1 MHWLQTEYL
10 LKGLYLGL
18 VLYAALQQAALSQ
31 YGWDALARVNL
42 LALGGLIL
50 ALLAAGLA
58 KLREGYRVRGR
69 LLIFILFLLLE
80 SPTLV
85 YAGILGGTL
94 GGIAWVQRTLLGEL
108 PRLQELFV
116 PTLGGGALAGLA
128 FGSLRQVR
136 HRPTRIGLI
145 LALAA
150 GLAGGLL
157 YWLGQFG
164 DLAHQYRLDERTVFA
179 MQILLSIPFFYLLT
193 FAGHEEETEIEIGIV
208 CASLGLGLGILTYEH
223 VQYRS
228 VAYLLPLVLYFG
240 YTMKVLPGLRVLKH
254 AFRGLSY
261 ARVGRYRRALQA
273 FRRALQLD
281 PNNRL
286 ARDGFWDV
294 HRSLDL
300 DLLANDPQTL
310 ALVDLD
316 LCLQRAGSLL
326 LQPPRDTDSSPLLD
340 EAYRLLDLVLRLQ
353 PAMRPAVDYWRA
365 VAHTHA
371 RHFDEAAT
379 ELEHILDPSHYGPG
393 NPQRHNVLLSA
404 WQLALLLHDELR
416 RRVGHPQLALPNRR
430 MEAIAAV
437 ERHLA
442 EQPEDKTIWGLKRLL
457 YQDVTETEYDAYAG
471 AGMVAPHF
479 DHEYVQQLGLAL
491 IDDNARW
498 QRGGE
503 YLRMAA
509 RGLPALGPT
518 IFVQIAQ
525 AHQRAG
531 HIDDARHN
539 YELAKRA
546 GVAVG
551 QKNLAD
557 AERQAYF
564 ATVKLLGEDALARE
578 DLDAA
583 IEDYHLYAESE
594 RAGLETLRT
603 LAGLHEKKGDA
614 LAAMRVTDQALV
626 AYNSKDKDL
635 LERKD
640 RYYYSVMPEQIR
652 ARLESV
658 RAWFD
663 FEYCLRKARSI
674 LDGRSTDVEWLDV
687 AHHLI
692 QLALVV
698 KPDSRIVKVL
708 FAKALLRY
716 GERSQAIATLEDVRN
731 PKPEKFASAEDE
743 DAWYQS
749 CQLLSD
755 LYLEVSRPDLAIPC
769 LIDFRQSSKSG
780 ARTLYK
786 MGQAYE
792 QLGDRVRA
800 AKCYKQVTAY
810 EGNPLTPDAYDALQ
824 RLQQEV

>member
-1 MHWLQTEYL
+1 MRFLQTEYL
-10 LKGLYLGL
+10 LKGIYLGL
-18 VLYAALQQAALSQ
+18 VLYAALQQAATPDH
-31 YGWDALARVNL
+31 GWDALARVNL
-42 LALGGLIL
+42 LALGGLLL
-50 ALLAAGLA
+50 ALVIAGLA
-58 KLREGYRVRGR
+58 KMREGYRIRGR
-69 LLIFILFLLLE
+69 LLIFALFLLLE

-94 GGIAWVQRTLLGEL
+94 GGIAWVNQLVGDQRGLSD
-108 PRLQELFV
+108 LFL
-116 PTLGGGALAGLA
+116 PTLGGGAAAGLA
-128 FGSLRQVR
+128 FGALRQVR
-136 HRPTRIGLI
+136 HRLTRIALI
-145 LALAA
+145 LALGA
-150 GLAGGLL
+150 GLVGGML
-157 YWLGQFG
+157 YWLGKFG
-164 DLAHQYRLDERTVFA
+164 DLARAYHLEDQTAFA
-179 MQILLSIPFFYLLT
+179 VQILLSIPFFYLLT
-193 FAGHEEETEIEIGIV
+193 FAGHEEESEVEIGIM
-208 CASLGLGLGILTYEH
+208 CASLGLGLGILLYD
-223 VQYRS
+223 QIQFRS
-228 VAYLLPLVLYFG
+228 LAFLLPLFVYFG
-240 YTMKVLPGLRVLKH
+240 YTMRVLPGLRVLKH

-300 DLLANDPQTL
+300 DQLAADPQTL
-310 ALVDLD
+310 ALVDLN
-316 LCLQRAGSLL
+316 LCLDRAGSLL
-326 LQPPRDTDSSPLLD
+326 LQPGPAAAQLD
-340 EAYRLLDLVLRLQ
+340 EAHRLLDLVLRLQ

-371 RHFDEAAT
+371 RQYDEAAI
-379 ELEHILDPSHYGPG
+379 ELEHILDPSHYGHG
-393 NPQRHNVLLSA
+393 NPQRHNILLSA

-416 RRVGHPQLALPNRR
+416 RRVGTPQLALPGRR
-430 MEAIAAV
+430 MEAIATV

-442 EQPEDKTIWGLKRLL
+442 DNSDDQTIWGLKRLL
-457 YQDVTETEYDAYAG
+457 YQGVTEEEYDAFAG
-471 AGMVAPHF
+471 PGIAAQHF

-531 HIDDARHN
+531 HPDEARHN

-546 GVAVG
+546 GVGVG

-564 ATVKLLGEDALARE
+564 ATLKLLGEDALARG

-594 RAGLETLRT
+594 RSGLETLRT
-603 LAGLHEKKGDA
+603 LATLHEKKGDA
-614 LAAMRVTDQALV
+614 LSALRVTDQALA
-626 AYNSKDKDL
+626 AYNPKDKDL

-658 RAWFD
+658 RPWFD
-663 FEYCLRKARSI
+663 FDYCLRKARSI
-674 LDGRSTDVEWLDV
+674 LDGRYADVEWLDV
-687 AHHLI
+687 AHHLV
-692 QLALVV
+692 QLALVL
-698 KPDSRIVKVL
+698 KPDSLTVKVL
-708 FAKALLRY
+708 LAKVLLRY
-716 GERSQAIATLEDVRN
+716 GERDRALTVLEEVRQ
-731 PKPEKFASAEDE
+731 PKPEKFATAEDE

-755 LYLEVSRPDLAIPC
+755 LYMEVGRPDLAVPC
-769 LIDFRQSSKSG
+769 LIDFRKSTKSG

-786 MGQAYE
+786 LGQAYE

-810 EGNPLTPDAYDALQ
+810 EGNPLAPDAHDALQ
-824 RLQQEV
+824 RLQQQV

>member
-1 MHWLQTEYL
+1 MRWLQTEYL
-10 LKGLYLGL
+10 LKGVYLGL
-18 VLYAALQQAALSQ
+18 VLYAALQQAATPQ
-31 YGWDALARVNL
+31 DAWDALARVNL
-42 LALGGLIL
+42 LALGGLAL
-50 ALLAAGLA
+50 ALIAAGLA

-69 LLIFILFLLLE
+69 MLIFTLFLLLE

-94 GGIAWVQRTLLGEL
+94 AGIAWVRQTLGEQ
-108 PRLQELFV
+108 PRLQELFLPV
-116 PTLGGGALAGLA
+116 IGGGAAAGLA
-128 FGSLRQVR
+128 FGALRQVR
-136 HRPTRIGLI
+136 HHLTRIGLI
-145 LALAA
+145 LGLAA

-164 DLAHQYRLDERTVFA
+164 DLAPKYQLGDPTVFA
-179 MQILLSIPFFYLLT
+179 VQILLSIPFFYLLT
-193 FAGHEEETEIEIGIV
+193 FAGHEEESEIEIGLM
-208 CASLGLGLGILTYEH
+208 CASLGLGLGILTYGY
-223 VQYRS
+223 VQYQS
-228 VAYLLPLVLYFG
+228 AAILLPLLVYFG

-254 AFRGLSY
+254 AFRGLSFT
-261 ARVGRYRRALQA
+261 RIGRYRRALQA

-286 ARDGFWDV
+286 ARDGFWEV
-294 HRSLDL
+294 HRLLDL
-300 DLLANDPQTL
+300 DQLANDPPTL

-326 LQPPRDTDSSPLLD
+326 LQAGPSVAQLD
-340 EAYRLLDLVLRLQ
+340 EAHRLLDLVLRLQ
-353 PAMRPAVDYWRA
+353 PSIRPSVDYWRA

-371 RHFDEAAT
+371 RRYDEAAT
-379 ELEHILDPSHYGPG
+379 ALEHVLDPSHYGPS
-393 NPQRHNVLLSA
+393 NPQRHNILLSA
-404 WQLALLLHDELR
+404 WQLALLLHEELR
-416 RRVGHPQLALPNRR
+416 RRVGQPQLALPNRR

-442 EQPEDKTIWGLKRLL
+442 DNPDDQTIWGLKRLL
-457 YQDVTETEYDAYAG
+457 YQDVTEEEYSAFAG
-471 AGMVAPHF
+471 GDTGGLAPPARHF

-491 IDDNARW
+491 IDDNSRW

-509 RGLPALGPT
+509 RGLPSLGPT

-531 HIDDARHN
+531 HIDEARHN

-546 GVAVG
+546 GLSAG
-551 QKNLAD
+551 QKNLAE

-564 ATVKLLGEDALARE
+564 ATVKLLGEDALARG

-603 LAGLHEKKGDA
+603 LANLYEKKGDA
-614 LAAMRVTDQALV
+614 LSAMRVTDQALV
-626 AYNSKDKDL
+626 YNPKDKDL

-640 RYYYSVMPEQIR
+640 RYYYSVQPEQIR
-652 ARLESV
+652 ARIESV
-658 RAWFD
+658 RPWFD
-663 FEYCLRKARSI
+663 FDYCVRKARSI
-674 LDGRSTDVEWLDV
+674 LDGRYTDVEWLDV

-698 KPDSRIVKVL
+698 MPDCRTVKVL
-708 FAKALLRY
+708 LAKVLLRY
-716 GERSQAIATLEDVRN
+716 GERDRAIAALEEVRN
-731 PKPEKFASAEDE
+731 PKPEKFAGGEDE

-755 LYLEVSRPDLAIPC
+755 LYLEIGRPDMAVPC
-769 LIDFRQSSKSG
+769 LIDFRKSSKSG

-786 MGQAYE
+786 LGQAYE

-800 AKCYKQVTAY
+800 ARCYKQVTAY
-810 EGNPLTPDAYDALQ
+810 EGNPLAPDAEDALQ
-824 RLQQEV
+824 RLQ

>member
-1 MHWLQTEYL
+1 MRWLQTEYL
-10 LKGLYLGL
+10 LKGVYLGL
-18 VLYAALQQAALSQ
+18 VLYAALQQAATPQ

-42 LALGGLIL
+42 LALGGLVL
-50 ALLAAGLA
+50 ALIAAGLA
-58 KLREGYRVRGR
+58 KVREGYRVRGR
-69 LLIFILFLLLE
+69 LLIFTLFLLLE

-85 YAGILGGTL
+85 YAGILGGTFA
-94 GGIAWVQRTLLGEL
+94 GIIWVRQLLGEQ
-108 PRLQELFV
+108 PRLNELFL
-116 PTLGGGALAGLA
+116 PALGGGAIAGLA

-136 HRPTRIGLI
+136 HRLTRIGLI
-145 LALAA
+145 LALAV

-164 DLAHQYRLDERTVFA
+164 DLAQKHHLDDQTVFA
-179 MQILLSIPFFYLLT
+179 VQILLSIPFFYLLT
-193 FAGHEEETEIEIGIV
+193 FAGHEEESEIEIGLM
-208 CASLGLGLGILTYEH
+208 CANLGLGLGILTYDY

-228 VAYLLPLVLYFG
+228 LAFLLPIVVYFG

-300 DLLANDPQTL
+300 DQLANDPPTL

-326 LQPPRDTDSSPLLD
+326 LQPGPSAAQLD
-340 EAYRLLDLVLRLQ
+340 EAHRLLDLVLRLQ
-353 PAMRPAVDYWRA
+353 PSIRPSVDYWRA

-371 RHFDEAAT
+371 RRYEDAAK
-379 ELEHILDPSHYGPG
+379 ELEHVLDPSHYGPG
-393 NPQRHNVLLSA
+393 NSQRHNVLLAS
-404 WQLALLLHDELR
+404 WQLALSLHDELR
-416 RRVGHPQLALPNRR
+416 RRVGQTQLALPNRR

-442 EQPEDKTIWGLKRLL
+442 GNPNDQTIWGLKRIL
-457 YQDVTETEYDAYAG
+457 YQDVTEKEYNDFAG
-471 AGMVAPHF
+471 AGIAAPHF

-509 RGLPALGPT
+509 RGLPSLGPT

-531 HIDDARHN
+531 HIEEARHN

-546 GVAVG
+546 GLAVG
-551 QKNLAD
+551 QKSLAD

-564 ATVKLLGEDALARE
+564 NTVKLLGEDALARG
-578 DLDAA
+578 DTDAA
-583 IEDYHLYAESE
+583 IENYHLYAESE

-603 LAGLHEKKGDA
+603 LAGLYEKKGDA
-614 LAAMRVTDQALV
+614 LSAMRVTDQALV
-626 AYNSKDKDL
+626 YNPKDKDL

-640 RYYYSVMPEQIR
+640 RYYYSVMPEQMRPRI
-652 ARLESV
+652 ESV
-658 RAWFD
+658 RPWFD
-663 FEYCLRKARSI
+663 FDYCVRKARSI

-698 KPDSRIVKVL
+698 MPESRAVKVL
-708 FAKALLRY
+708 LAKVLLRY
-716 GERSQAIATLEDVRN
+716 GERDRALATLEEVRN
-731 PKPEKFASAEDE
+731 PKPEKFANGEDE

-755 LYLEVSRPDLAIPC
+755 LYLEVGRPDLAVPC
-769 LIDFRQSSKSG
+769 LIDFRKSSKSG
-780 ARTLYK
+780 ARTLFK
-786 MGQAYE
+786 LGQAYE

-810 EGNPLTPDAYDALQ
+810 EGNPLAPDAEDALQ
-824 RLQQEV
+824 RLQQEA

>member
-1 MHWLQTEYL
+1 MRWLQSEYL
-10 LKGLYLGL
+10 LKGVYLGL
-18 VLYAALQQAALSQ
+18 VLYAALQQAATPER
-31 YGWDALARVNL
+31 GWEALTRVNL
-42 LALGGLIL
+42 LALGGLVL
-50 ALLAAGLA
+50 ALVVAGLL
-58 KLREGYRVRGR
+58 KVREGYRVRGR
-69 LLIFILFLLLE
+69 LLIFTLFLLLE

-85 YAGILGGTL
+85 YAGILGGML
-94 GGIAWVQRTLLGEL
+94 GGIAWVNQLLGDQS
-108 PRLQELFV
+108 RLGDLLL

-128 FGSLRQVR
+128 FGALRQVR
-136 HRPTRIGLI
+136 HRLTRIGVI

-150 GLAGGLL
+150 GLVGGLL
-157 YWLGQFG
+157 YWLRQFG
-164 DLAHQYRLDERTVFA
+164 DLAQGHELDNKIVFGV
-179 MQILLSIPFFYLLT
+179 QILLSIPFFYLLT
-193 FAGHEEETEIEIGIV
+193 FAGHEEESEIEIGV
-208 CASLGLGLGILTYEH
+208 MCASLGLGLAILTQDYM
-223 VQYRS
+223 QLRS
-228 VAYLLPLVLYFG
+228 LAFLVPLVVYFG
-240 YTMKVLPGLRVLKH
+240 YTLKVLPGLRVLKH
-254 AFRGLSY
+254 AFRGYSY
-261 ARVGRYRRALQA
+261 ARIGRYRQALRA

-281 PNNRL
+281 PNNRF
-286 ARDGFWDV
+286 ARDGFWNV

-300 DLLANDPQTL
+300 EQLANDPQTL

-326 LQPPRDTDSSPLLD
+326 LQPGPSATHLD
-340 EAYRLLDLVLRLQ
+340 EAHRLLDLVLRL
-353 PAMRPAVDYWRA
+353 RPSLRPGIDYWRA
-365 VAHTHA
+365 VADTHA
-371 RHFDEAAT
+371 RRYEDAAT
-379 ELEHILDPSHYGPG
+379 HLEHVLDPAHYGAHHPVRQ
-393 NPQRHNVLLSA
+393 NILLSA

-416 RRVGHPQLALPNRR
+416 RRVGQPQLALPGRR

-442 EQPEDKTIWGLKRLL
+442 DNADDQTIWGLKRLL
-457 YQDVTETEYDAYAG
+457 YQDITEAEYDAFAG
-471 AGMVAPHF
+471 SGLAARHF
-479 DHEYVQQLGLAL
+479 DHAYVQQLGLAL
-491 IDDNARW
+491 IDDNTRW

-503 YLRMAA
+503 YLRLAA

-531 HIDDARHN
+531 NLDEARHN

-564 ATVKLLGEDALARE
+564 ATVRLLGEDALARE
-578 DLDAA
+578 DVDAA
-583 IEDYHLYAESE
+583 LENYRLYSESE

-603 LAGLHEKKGDA
+603 LASLYEKKGDA
-614 LAAMRVTDQALV
+614 LSAVHVTDQALA
-626 AYNSKDKDL
+626 AYNPKDKDL

-640 RYYYSVMPEQIR
+640 RYYYSVPPDQVRVHI
-652 ARLESV
+652 ESV
-658 RAWFD
+658 RPWFD
-663 FEYCLRKARSI
+663 LNYCLRKARSI
-674 LDGRSTDVEWLDV
+674 LDGRYTDVEWLDV

-692 QLALVV
+692 QLALVIV
-698 KPDSRIVKVL
+698 PDSRIVKVL
-708 FAKALLRY
+708 LARVLLRY
-716 GERSQAIATLEDVRN
+716 GERDRALATLEEVRS

-755 LYLEVSRPDLAIPC
+755 LYLELGQPDLALPC
-769 LIDFRQSSKSG
+769 LNDFRSSTKSG

-792 QLGDRVRA
+792 QLGDRARA

-810 EGNPLTPDAYDALQ
+810 EGNPLAPDAYDALQ
-824 RLQQEV
+824 RLEQQV

>member
-1 MHWLQTEYL
+1 MRWLQTEYL
-10 LKGLYLGL
+10 LKGVYLGL
-18 VLYAALQQAALSQ
+18 VLYAALQQAAMPQ
-31 YGWDALARVNL
+31 HGWDALARVNL
-42 LALGGLIL
+42 LALGGLLL
-50 ALLAAGLA
+50 ALILAGLA
-58 KLREGYRVRGR
+58 KMREGYRVRGR
-69 LLIFILFLLLE
+69 LLIFVLFLLLE

-94 GGIAWVQRTLLGEL
+94 GGIAWVHELLVE
-108 PRLQELFV
+108 PSRLRELFV
-116 PTLGGGALAGLA
+116 PTLAGGAAAGLA

-136 HRPTRIGLI
+136 HRLTRIALI

-150 GLAGGLL
+150 GLVGGLL

-164 DLAHQYRLDERTVFA
+164 DLAQMYHLDDRTVFA
-179 MQILLSIPFFYLLT
+179 VQILLSIPFFYLLT
-193 FAGHEEETEIEIGIV
+193 FAGHEEETEIEIGII
-208 CASLGLGLGILTYEH
+208 CANFGLGLGILTYEQ

-228 VAYLLPLVLYFG
+228 VAFLLPLLLYFG

-300 DLLANDPQTL
+300 DQIANDSQTL

-326 LQPPRDTDSSPLLD
+326 LQARPSAGQLD
-340 EAYRLLDLVLRLQ
+340 EVHRLLDLVLRLQ
-353 PAMRPAVDYWRA
+353 PSMRPAVDYWRA

-371 RHFDEAAT
+371 RQFDEAAT
-379 ELEHILDPSHYGPG
+379 ELEHVLDPSHYGPG
-393 NPQRHNVLLSA
+393 NPQRHNVLLAA

-416 RRVGHPQLALPNRR
+416 RRVGQPQLALPCRR

-442 EQPEDKTIWGLKRLL
+442 DNPNNQTIWGLKRLL
-457 YQDVTETEYDAYAG
+457 YQDVTEAEYDAFAG
-471 AGMVAPHF
+471 TGIAAPHF

-531 HIDDARHN
+531 HLDEARHN

-546 GVAVG
+546 GLAVG

-564 ATVKLLGEDALARE
+564 ATVKLLGEDALARG

-594 RAGLETLRT
+594 RAGVETLRT
-603 LAGLHEKKGDA
+603 LASLHEKKGDA
-614 LAAMRVTDQALV
+614 LSAMRVTDQALV
-626 AYNSKDKDL
+626 YNPKDKDL

-640 RYYYSVMPEQIR
+640 RYYYSVMPDQIR
-652 ARLESV
+652 ARIESV
-658 RAWFD
+658 RPWFD
-663 FEYCLRKARSI
+663 FNYCVRKARSI
-674 LDGRSTDVEWLDV
+674 LDGRYTDVEWLDV

-692 QLALVV
+692 QLALVIM
-698 KPDSRIVKVL
+698 PENRTVKVL
-708 FAKALLRY
+708 LAKVLLRY
-716 GERSQAIATLEDVRN
+716 GERDRAIAMLEEVRD
-731 PKPEKFASAEDE
+731 PKPEKFASGEDE

-755 LYLEVSRPDLAIPC
+755 LYLEVGQPDRALPC

-792 QLGDRVRA
+792 QLGDRIRA

-810 EGNPLTPDAYDALQ
+810 EGNPLTPDAEDALQ
-824 RLQQEV
+824 RLEQEV